1 MEALVEEAPRPMIG
15 GLEMG
20 RRHSCFVWFAR
31 LFAHYPQLLDIVQV
45 MVRPSWHAICALA
58 MVAVLCQRWNLKRI
72 PRTSPGKMEAM
83 VLTVYMR
90 CR

>member
-58 MVAVLCQRWNLKRI
+58 MVAVVQWVDDGGG
-72 PRTSPGKMEAM
+72 PRPGSGPSP
-83 VLTVYMR
+83 
-90 CR
+90 